1 MNKNLLMSYEKYSKV
16 RHETPYFYSLKS
28 DNQLLYYFGTN
39 HSQDPNNPQY
49 NLLMEKWNKFA
60 SESNGMKT
68 AVIIESFEISTQEDS
83 IEKSIRRYGERG
95 TGAYLASQNKSL
107 LVFGEPGAK
116 KVVAHLLKKYSKE
129 EVLLF
134 FESIA
139 INFWYKNKSEKSLQE
154 FLSSHT
160 DKYRRLLNW
169 PDLIISTDLIKDI
182 YKKIFNQE
190 LDINDEKIF
199 SRITSPVGT
208 GSRINELSRS
218 QSMYRNEYILNQ
230 IEKYWDEGYD
240 IFIIYGAGH
249 AVMQEPAI
257 RSLID

>member
-1 MNKNLLMSYEKYSKV
+1 
-16 RHETPYFYSLKS
+16 
-28 DNQLLYYFGTN
+28 
-39 HSQDPNNPQY
+39 
-49 NLLMEKWNKFA
+49 MEKWNKFA

-139 INFWYKNKSEKSLQE
+139 INFWYKN
-154 FLSSHT
+154 
-160 DKYRRLLNW
+160 RL
-169 PDLIISTDLIKDI
+169 
-182 YKKIFNQE
+182 
-190 LDINDEKIF
+190 
-199 SRITSPVGT
+199 
-208 GSRINELSRS
+208 
-218 QSMYRNEYILNQ
+218 
-230 IEKYWDEGYD
+230 
-240 IFIIYGAGH
+240 
-249 AVMQEPAI
+249 
-257 RSLID
+257 